1 MSNELMVLSFQEARQ
16 PEYKEKKGEGGG
28 YIEFGFKNDYPNYL
42 VDLFNKSAKHNAIIK
57 GKVNYIVGNGFKIKE
72 GSDPI
77 ADQFIKQPNGYESLT
92 EVLRKLST
100 DIELFGGGY
109 LEVIWSESG
118 DNIAEVYHVDY
129 TKIRTNDDNTQFWYS
144 DNWMDKKYG
153 RDVLN
158 AFNTTYRVGK
168 QIMYLKEYRPDLKS
182 YALPGYFGALNYIE
196 SDIEVSKHVLGNA
209 QTGFSASKLI
219 TLPDGQPTDDEKRSV
234 ERKFTDRFA
243 GSDGKKFILS
253 FVNDASRK
261 PIIED
266 LGASDITKEDFSN
279 VDKIIQQNLYAGH
292 QITAPDLF
300 GISTPGQLGSRQ
312 QMRDSYEIFKNTYVN
327 DKQVYLEQV
336 FNVLAKLRGA
346 TAELEIVP
354 VEPIGLEFDS
364 SVYVANMTKDEIRNK
379 LGLPAIEE
387 KLSTSSQ
394 DVTDA
399 INSLSPLVA
408 NKVLESMTPN
418 EIRSLI
424 GLPAEAEGQNIPG
437 VPVEEAPVVLRSN
450 FSEDEV
456 LNVFAEFGES
466 KQDYTVLQSRHV
478 FGDAPSDLEE
488 SMNFE
493 FATIELS
500 KLEANILDLIQKDKR
515 VTPEVLASIT
525 KTDVA
530 IINRILAG
538 LLNKGYIKTKS
549 VGSTIE
555 RSLPK
560 PLSELPA
567 PKADTTTIL
576 MRYSYEWR
584 NEITVAQRNTSA
596 HPSRPFCARLMSLDK
611 LYSRSEIE
619 QISARLGYSVFDRRG
634 GWWTEPSGEHSPSCR
649 HIWQSQIVVKKG

>member
-28 YIEFGFKNDYPNYL
+28 YIEFGHRNDYPNYL

-57 GKVNYIVGNGFKIKE
+57 GKVNYIVGNGFKLKE
-72 GSDPI
+72 GIDPI
-77 ADQFIKQPNGYESLT
+77 AEQFINQPNGYESLT

-118 DNIAEVYHVDY
+118 ENIAEVYHVDY

-144 DNWMDKKYG
+144 DNWLDKKVQ

-158 AFNTTYRVGK
+158 AFNTVYRVGK

-346 TAELEIVP
+346 TVDLEIVP
-354 VEPIGLEFDS
+354 VEPIGLDFDS
-364 SVYVANMTKDEIRNK
+364 AVYIANMTKDEIRNK
-379 LGLPAIEE
+379 LGLPALEA
-387 KLSTSSQ
+387 KVSTTSQ
-394 DVTDA
+394 DVTDS

-418 EIRSLI
+418 EIRALI
-424 GLPAEAEGQNIPG
+424 GLPAESEGQNIPG
-437 VPVEEAPVVLRSN
+437 VPVETVPSGMRSN

-456 LNVFAEFGES
+456 LNVFAEFGET
-466 KQDYTVLQSRHV
+466 KEDYTILQSRHV
-478 FGDAPSDLEE
+478 FSEAPNDIEE
-488 SMNFE
+488 AMNLE

-500 KLEANILDLIQKDKR
+500 KLEANVLDLIQKDKR
-515 VTPEVLASIT
+515 VTPEVLASVT
-525 KTDVA
+525 KTDIA
-530 IINRILAG
+530 IINKVLSG
-538 LLNKGYIKTKS
+538 LESKGYIKSKTVRS
-549 VGSTIE
+549 NIE

-567 PKADTTTIL
+567 PKADTTTIM

-584 NEITVAQRNTSA
+584 NEIPVGQRNTSA
-596 HPSRPFCARLMSLDK
+596 HPSRPFCARLMGLNK

-634 GWWTEPSGEHSPSCR
+634 GWWTEPNGVHSPSCR

>member
-28 YIEFGFKNDYPNYL
+28 YIEFGHKNDYPNYL
-42 VDLFNKSAKHNAIIK
+42 VDLFNKSAKHNAIVK

-72 GSDPI
+72 GADPI
-77 ADQFIKQPNGYESLT
+77 GEQFITQPNSYESLT
-92 EVLRKLST
+92 EILRKVST

-109 LEVIWSESG
+109 IEVIWSQSG
-118 DNIAEVYHVDY
+118 DNISEIYHVDY

-144 DNWMDKKYG
+144 DNWMDKKCK

-158 AFNTTYRVGK
+158 AFNTQYRTGR

-219 TLPDGQPTDDEKRSV
+219 TLPDGTPTDDEKRSV

-266 LGASDITKEDFSN
+266 LGASDITKEDFTN
-279 VDKIIQQNLYAGH
+279 VDNIIQQNLYAGH

-346 TAELEIVP
+346 TVELQIIP
-354 VEPIGLEFDS
+354 VEPIGVDFDS
-364 SVYVANMTKDEIRNK
+364 AVYIANMTKDEIREK
-379 LGLPAIEE
+379 LGLPALET
-387 KLSTSSQ
+387 KTSSSSQ

-418 EIRSLI
+418 EIRALI
-424 GLPAEAEGQNIPG
+424 GLTPEQEGQSIPG
-437 VPVEEAPVVLRSN
+437 TEAPAPVAMKAK

-456 LNVFAEFGES
+456 LNIFAEFGES
-466 KQDYTVLQSRHV
+466 KQDFTILQSRHV
-478 FGDAPSDLEE
+478 FGDMPSDLEE
-488 SMNFE
+488 AMNFE
-493 FATIELS
+493 FAEIELT

-515 VTPEVLASIT
+515 VTPEVLASAT
-525 KTDVA
+525 KSDVK
-530 IINRILAG
+530 IVNKVLAG
-538 LLNKGYIKTKS
+538 LESKGFLKSKS
-549 VGSTIE
+549 VGTTIE
-555 RSLPK
+555 RLLPK

-567 PKADTTTIL
+567 PKADTKTYM

-584 NEITVAQRNTSA
+584 NEIPPGQRNTSA
-596 HPSRPFCARLMSLDK
+596 HPSRPFCARLMQLDR
-611 LYSRSEIE
+611 LYSRAEIE
-619 QISARLGYSVFDRRG
+619 TISGRLGYSVFDRRG
-634 GWWTEPSGEHSPSCR
+634 GWWTEPDGTHSPSCR

>member
-28 YIEFGFKNDYPNYL
+28 YIEFGHRNDYPNYL

-72 GSDPI
+72 GIDPI
-77 ADQFIKQPNGYESLT
+77 ADQFINQPNGYESLT

-118 DNIAEVYHVDY
+118 ENIAEVYHVDY

-144 DNWMDKKYG
+144 DNWLDKKVK

-158 AFNTTYRVGK
+158 AFNTVYRVGK

-312 QMRDSYEIFKNTYVN
+312 QMRDSYEIFKNTYIN

-346 TAELEIVP
+346 TVDLQIVP
-354 VEPIGLEFDS
+354 VEPIGIEFSENVILQVAPKEWILEKLGID
-364 SVYVANMTKDEIRNK
+364 MTKYQTT
-379 LGLPAIEE
+379 A
-387 KLSTSSQ
+387 
-394 DVTDA
+394 
-399 INSLSPLVA
+399 
-408 NKVLESMTPN
+408 ESMAA
-418 EIRSLI
+418 
-424 GLPAEAEGQNIPG
+424 PAET
-437 VPVEEAPVVLRSN
+437 VAPSTMKYT

-456 LNVFAEFGES
+456 LNVFSEFGEM
-466 KQDYTVLQSRHV
+466 KDDYTILQSRHV
-478 FGDAPSDLEE
+478 FSEYPTDIEE
-488 SMNFE
+488 AINFE
-493 FATIELS
+493 FAAIELT

-515 VTPEVLASIT
+515 ITPEVLASTT
-525 KTDVA
+525 KTD
-530 IINRILAG
+530 INIVKKVLSG
-538 LLNKGYIKTKS
+538 LENKGFLKTKS
-549 VGSTIE
+549 VNNTLE

-567 PKADTTTIL
+567 PVADTKTYM

-584 NEITVAQRNTSA
+584 NEIPAGQRNTSA
-596 HPSRPFCARLMSLDK
+596 HPSRPFCARLMELNR

-619 QISARLGYSVFDRRG
+619 TISARVGFSVFDRRG
-634 GWWTEPSGEHSPSCR
+634 GWWTEPNGVHSPSCR

>member
-1 MSNELMVLSFQEARQ
+1 MSSELMVLSFQEARQ

-28 YIEFGFKNDYPNYL
+28 YIEFGHRNDYPNYL
-42 VDLFNKSAKHNAIIK
+42 VELFNKSAKHNAIVK

-72 GSDPI
+72 DSDPI
-77 ADQFIKQPNGYESLT
+77 GEQFINQPNAYESLT
-92 EVLRKLST
+92 EILRKVST

-109 LEVIWSESG
+109 IEVIWSESG
-118 DNIAEVYHVDY
+118 ENIAEIYHVDY

-144 DNWMDKKYG
+144 TNWLDKKLKPHI
-153 RDVLN
+153 LN

-219 TLPDGQPTDDEKRSV
+219 TLPDGTPTDDEKRSV

-279 VDKIIQQNLYAGH
+279 VDNIIQQNLYAGH

-327 DKQVYLEQV
+327 DKQIYLEQV

-346 TAELEIVP
+346 TSELEIVP
-354 VEPIGLEFDS
+354 VEPIGMEFSENAILQVAPKEWILEKLGID
-364 SVYVANMTKDEIRNK
+364 MTKYQPIPE
-379 LGLPAIEE
+379 
-387 KLSTSSQ
+387 
-394 DVTDA
+394 VTQA
-399 INSLSPLVA
+399 
-408 NKVLESMTPN
+408 
-418 EIRSLI
+418 
-424 GLPAEAEGQNIPG
+424 PAETT
-437 VPVEEAPVVLRSN
+437 APAAMKVK
-450 FSEDEV
+450 FSEDEIISI
-456 LNVFAEFGES
+456 FAEFGES
-466 KQDYTVLQSRHV
+466 KEDYTVLQSRHV

-488 SMNFE
+488 AMNFE
-493 FATIELS
+493 FAAFELT
-500 KLEANILDLIQKDKR
+500 KLEANVLDLIQKDKR
-515 VTPEVLASIT
+515 VTPEVLASTT
-525 KTDVA
+525 KTDLA
-530 IINRILAG
+530 LINKILTG
-538 LLNKGYIKTKS
+538 LEIRGFIKSKS
-549 VGSTIE
+549 VGSTVE

-567 PKADTTTIL
+567 PKPDTKTYM

-584 NEITVAQRNTSA
+584 NEIPAGQRNTPE
-596 HPSRPFCARLMSLDK
+596 HPSRPFCARLMSLNRV
-611 LYSRSEIE
+611 YSRSEIE
-619 QISARLGYSVFDRRG
+619 TISARLGYSVFDRRG
-634 GWWTEPSGEHSPSCR
+634 GWWTEPNGTHSPSCR